1 MTLVTTLK
9 AAGKKVEEAFAPEP
23 RPNEDMDILK
33 KLKLEHDQ
41 VQDLLAKL
49 VDSEGATER
58 RALLKQIKA
67 LLVPHTRAEER
78 IVYDAVRAGRDK
90 KMKVDGEEGYLEHAL
105 ADKTLATLGKISN
118 PLSPEFTA
126 AAKVLKELISHHVD
140 EEERNIWSD
149 VREKFSD
156 AERIEMNRAFDIAKR
171 KVKAA
176 H

>member
-1 MTLVTTLK
+1 MTLVTTIK
-9 AAGKKVEEAFAPEP
+9 AAGKKVEDVFSPDP
-23 RPNEDMDILK
+23 RPHEDMDILK
-33 KLKLEHDQ
+33 KLKLEHDAI
-41 VQDLLAKL
+41 QDLLAKI

-58 RALLKQIKA
+58 RALLKQLKA
-67 LLVPHTRAEER
+67 ILVPHTRAEER
-78 IVYDAVRAGRDK
+78 IVYDAVRAGRDR

-118 PLSPEFTA
+118 PLSPEFAA
-126 AAKVLKELISHHVD
+126 AAKVLKELVQHHVE

-156 AERIEMNRAFDIAKR
+156 AERLEMNRAFEMAKR